1 MKFKS
6 RIAFFNMI
14 AVAVTSSLVF
24 VAIYFVLRE
33 TAYSHLD
40 NDIVLEKN
48 EILGNIDWHKDS
60 LIIRKLPEW
69 NENEHNKVEV
79 NPTFLQIVDA
89 TGKIV
94 FHSDNLL
101 EDQFLFNPANTQETY
116 YNSEI
121 SGQKIRLG
129 QFAIKNE
136 AHKIIGQLTIAISR
150 QESAAI
156 FNSLIIVLLISFPL
170 MLIGQYAAS
179 TFAATKAIKP
189 VHQLIKTTSGIG
201 NSNLS
206 TRLVLPERKDEL
218 YLLTNTINELLAR
231 IEKSMLQQKQFTG
244 DASHEIRTP
253 LAAIRGTLEVL
264 IRKQR
269 EPIVYEEKIST
280 IINQVD
286 RLDVLLD
293 QLLQL
298 TRIESGASFAKKEAV
313 NLESFINSLCEKWCA
328 IITDKGIKLHSQI
341 TKDAEV
347 IVDRFFL
354 ELMLD
359 NLVVNAVKYGKN
371 NGNIFV
377 IWNPDFHTL
386 DIKDD
391 GIGIASEHLPNIFN
405 SFYRTDESRS
415 STIKGN
421 GLGLSIVK
429 KLSEIQ
435 NITLTVK
442 SEVGVGST
450 FTLQFPT

>member
-298 TRIESGASFAKKEAV
+298 TRIES
-313 NLESFINSLCEKWCA
+313 
-328 IITDKGIKLHSQI
+328 
-341 TKDAEV
+341 
-347 IVDRFFL
+347 
-354 ELMLD
+354 
-359 NLVVNAVKYGKN
+359 
-371 NGNIFV
+371 
-377 IWNPDFHTL
+377 
-386 DIKDD
+386 
-391 GIGIASEHLPNIFN
+391 
-405 SFYRTDESRS
+405 
-415 STIKGN
+415 
-421 GLGLSIVK
+421 
-429 KLSEIQ
+429 
-435 NITLTVK
+435 
-442 SEVGVGST
+442 
-450 FTLQFPT
+450 